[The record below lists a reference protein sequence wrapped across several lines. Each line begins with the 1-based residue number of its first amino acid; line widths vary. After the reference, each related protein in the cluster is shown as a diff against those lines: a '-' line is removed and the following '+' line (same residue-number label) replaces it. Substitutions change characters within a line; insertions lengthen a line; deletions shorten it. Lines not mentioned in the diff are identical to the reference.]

1 MHLAERVM
9 CTLDQVELFAIT
21 LGDGGEIFV
30 DQLLTCANIGIF
42 CTRLLE
48 FLQLCFGI
56 LLTLLQVAFAIL
68 DELFLVFKQHFFKFG
83 HVGMTLV
90 GIDTAHQPG
99 GKVNNLFKLLRL
111 DFVAWLKTTQQIGQP

>member
-9 CTLDQVELFAIT
+9 RALDQVQLFAIT

-30 DQLLTCANIGIF
+30 DQLLACTNICILG
-42 CTRLLE
+42 TRLLE
-48 FLQLCFGI
+48 FLQLCFCI
-56 LLTLLQVAFAIL
+56 LLTLLQVAFAVL

-90 GIDTAHQPG
+90 GINTAHQPG

-111 DFVAWLKTTQQIGQP
+111 NFVTWLKTTQQIGQP

>member
-1 MHLAERVM
+1 M

-21 LGDGGEIFV
+21 LSDGGEIFV

-48 FLQLCFGI
+48 FFQLCFCI
-56 LLTLLQVAFAIL
+56 LLTLLQVALAIL

-90 GIDTAHQPG
+90 GINAAHQPG
-99 GKVNNLFKLLRL
+99 GKVNNLFKLLCL